1 MIEIYRDTHRIKS
14 QLNNYLYNLI
24 QQIDTLVQLYADKAY
39 NISSLNYN
47 NPKQRNWLEKIQKYC
62 NGEGTLFMYAY
73 YGYAV
78 EEMVNQDLSSHYTTA
93 TNGYRVQLQVTHG
106 STRPDIVI
114 VDRDNNEV
122 AWLDITSENSAGHIY
137 NKDGSGW
144 DTTEFVAEL
153 LYETFD
159 ISKLRNSDE
168 VGIGVRARTLSVAR
182 KASIRQNN
190 LIKHLRY
197 KLNIALYEFDQIY
210 PASKSLI
217 ASTIEQAFDCSFIQH
232 RKHPAIKSMLK
243 KYLENYPNSYYTDLI
258 RSILNDY
265 YKSDRQDLALA
276 MRFISDSY
284 EREQEYQRTFYN
296 FDDSFDFLA

>member
-1 MIEIYRDTHRIKS
+1 MIEIYRDTQKISS
-14 QLNNYLYNLI
+14 QFNNWLYDLI
-24 QQIDTLVQLYADKAY
+24 RQIDVLVQQYADKAY
-39 NISSLNYN
+39 NISALDYS

-62 NGEGTLFMYAY
+62 NGEGTLLMYAY

-114 VDRDNNEV
+114 VDRHNNEV

-182 KASIRQNN
+182 KASIHQN
-190 LIKHLRY
+190 HLRNHLIS
-197 KLNIALYEFDQIY
+197 KLNIALYEFNQVY
-210 PASKSLI
+210 PASKSLV
-217 ASTIEQAFDCSFIQH
+217 ASTIEQAFDCCFTEH
-232 RKHPAIKSMLK
+232 RKHPVIKSMLK
-243 KYLENYPNSYYTDLI
+243 KYLENCPYSSYTDLI

-284 EREQEYQRTFYN
+284 EREQEYQKTFYN
-296 FDDSFDFLA
+296 FDDSEDFLA